1 MTIRYTID
9 FADTHIE
16 VRVGGDPDRES
27 LVKMWRDVVAACV
40 ENDCFDVLGLSTV
53 ERPTSLR
60 HAIGYAKILEEA
72 GVTPN
77 TRVAWFNKN
86 PAAMVM
92 VELIAEVISN
102 RRTADACA
110 FRNEAD
116 ARRWLAEEREPHDAS

>member
-1 MTIRYTID
+1 MSVQYAIE

-27 LVKMWRDVVAACV
+27 LVNMWREVVAACV

-60 HAIGYAKILEEA
+60 DAIGYAKILEEA

-77 TRVAWFNKN
+77 TRVAWFNRN
-86 PAAMVM
+86 PAAIVM

-102 RRTADACA
+102 RRTAVACA
-110 FRNEAD
+110 FRNEAE
-116 ARRWLAEEREPHDAS
+116 ARRWLGEDRELHDAR